1 MNSVDL
7 EQYKDGIPLDVWEAL
22 SKEEGMDVPMELP
35 SFGISMWPLLHA
47 KGDYIRIVPMRREI
61 VKGDVVIYHR
71 ESDGKN
77 VAHRV
82 VRVCADSI
90 QTRGDNTK
98 GKDEP
103 TPKSTVFG
111 LVTHVRRK
119 GKVIC
124 ITTRWWHFYGRVMSV
139 TNPVRMFLKV
149 DVYYPL
155 VRLAKKILRRK

>member
-7 EQYKDGIPLDVWEAL
+7 EQYKDGIPLDVGETL
-22 SKEEGMDVPMELP
+22 SKEEMDTTIELP

-47 KGDYIRIVPMRREI
+47 KGDYIRIETLSREI
-61 VKGDVVIYHR
+61 VKGDVVIYRR

-82 VRVCADSI
+82 VRVTADSI

-111 LVTHVRRK
+111 HITHVRRK

-124 ITTRWWHFYGRVMSV
+124 ITTRWWRFYGRVMSV

-149 DVYYPL
+149 DIYYPL